1 MAIYAVALA
10 GIVGFPLLWPTSHNS
25 ISRWRRR
32 RRSGP
37 PGGGKPATEGQQ
49 APRRSKKEKSDA

>member
-25 ISRWRRR
+25 ISRWRRH
-32 RRSGP
+32 RSGP
-37 PGGGKPATEGQQ
+37 PGRGKPATEGQQ

>member
-1 MAIYAVALA
+1 MLVSFEKGAN
-10 GIVGFPLLWPTSHNS
+10 LLLF
-25 ISRWRRR
+25 
-32 RRSGP
+32 GP

>member
-32 RRSGP
+32 RSGP

>member
-25 ISRWRRR
+25 ISSLASPPLWSARPAASR
-32 RRSGP
+32 P
-37 PGGGKPATEGQQ
+37 PGTTSFEQG
-49 APRRSKKEKSDA
+49 EK